1 MKSEKLKKMF
11 KRLNVNDV
19 ASEAIFIRQMNTE
32 QAVKYVQRKAK
43 VNEEMATE
51 AVKNAPTWYKTTA
64 SRNTSS

>member
-19 ASEAIFIRQMNTE
+19 ASEAIFIRQMGTE

-43 VNEEMATE
+43 VNEEMAVE
-51 AVKNAPTWYKTTA
+51 AVKNAPTWYKT
-64 SRNTSS
+64 SSNYRNL